1 MNVRSKFSDFDFLT
15 NTTGSSTVIANGST
29 IEGRI
34 TAPGTISVSGYVKGE
49 LNASE
54 VVIDREGA
62 VNGSIFAENL
72 IIIGQFEGEV
82 SANKITV
89 ASTASVKGD
98 LSYKRV
104 AIDDGAV
111 LDVSFHKI

>member
-15 NTTGSSTVIANGST
+15 NSAGSNTVIANGST
-29 IEGRI
+29 IEGRL
-34 TAPGTISVSGYVKGE
+34 TAPGAISVSGYVKGE

-54 VVIDREGA
+54 VVIDREGV
-62 VNGSIFAENL
+62 VNGAIFAEQL
-72 IIIGQFEGEV
+72 IIIGMFEGEV
-82 SANKITV
+82 FANKITV
-89 ASTASVKGD
+89 ASTASVKGK

-104 AIDDGAV
+104 AIDDGAL

>member
-15 NTTGSSTVIANGST
+15 NSAGSSTVIANGST

-34 TAPGTISVSGYVKGE
+34 TAPGIISISGYVKGDV
-49 LNASE
+49 NASE
-54 VVIDREGA
+54 IVIDREGA
-62 VNGSIFAENL
+62 VNGSIFAEHL
-72 IIIGQFEGEV
+72 IIIGKFEGEV

-89 ASTASVKGD
+89 ASTASVKGY

-104 AIDDGAV
+104 AIDDGAT

>member
-15 NTTGSSTVIANGST
+15 NSAGSSTVIANGST

-34 TAPGTISVSGYVKGE
+34 TAPGIISISGYVKGDV
-49 LNASE
+49 NGSE
-54 VVIDREGA
+54 ILIDREGA
-62 VNGSIFAENL
+62 VNGSIFAEHL
-72 IIIGQFEGEV
+72 IIIGKFEGEV

-89 ASTASVKGD
+89 ASTASVKGN

-104 AIDDGAV
+104 AIDDGAT